1 MGLITLSL
9 SSQVPKEKRKKSQ
22 VPCLPA
28 ARMWPYITEAG
39 ERKARDMLPDMLDK
53 NKPTW
58 MTTLKLNECVFLTV
72 MVQRI
77 HQLP

>member
-1 MGLITLSL
+1 LTDQQHVVLLLITAPAPALPKEIMGLVTLSL
-9 SSQVPKEKRKKSQ
+9 CSH

-39 ERKARDMLPDMLDK
+39 EKKARAMLPDMLDK

-58 MTTLKLNECVFLTV
+58 MTTLKLNE
-72 MVQRI
+72 
-77 HQLP
+77 